1 MKTFC
6 LLVAT
11 IAVILPVSLAGRFPI
26 FHTTFRP
33 FDFSDVQPTKVEEVK
48 AQGWT
53 LINAECN
60 ADPAKSSFAGYRW
73 LQPYVTVEGKKQS
86 NFVQLYDAD
95 GHVAGT
101 QSIVPVEKFMWDC
114 TYNDY
119 YVKENITLDDGYVRE
134 FCVSTMYFRDPSTL
148 CTKME
153 DDEVENALFI
163 QKKDSFAPDS
173 LVPMPKTFL
182 QAEQNQDF
190 WAIDRYI
197 PRMGHHITPNLHDS
211 EDCKSYLPL
220 QVLYAHVDGHCHN
233 SGFVW
238 SHWGAV
244 VNDEDAVRPH
254 GSQWEVTNEWVV
266 KTILTKPS
274 QCELDYGAKHL
285 IRTQHH
291 WLLDS
296 VTYCYT
302 E

>member
-1 MKTFC
+1 M
-6 LLVAT
+6 
-11 IAVILPVSLAGRFPI
+11 G
-26 FHTTFRP
+26 TFRP

-163 QKKDSFAPDS
+163 QKKRQLCSRQFGAHA
-173 LVPMPKTFL
+173 K
-182 QAEQNQDF
+182 N
-190 WAIDRYI
+190 I
-197 PRMGHHITPNLHDS
+197 PPSR
-211 EDCKSYLPL
+211 
-220 QVLYAHVDGHCHN
+220 
-233 SGFVW
+233 
-238 SHWGAV
+238 
-244 VNDEDAVRPH
+244 
-254 GSQWEVTNEWVV
+254 
-266 KTILTKPS
+266 TKPRLLGHRQVHS
-274 QCELDYGAKHL
+274 QNGSPHHSQLARLGGLQKLLAPSGSL
-285 IRTQHH
+285 RSRRRTLPQL
-291 WLLDS
+291 WICLESLGS
-296 VTYCYT
+296 RCQ
-302 E
+302 